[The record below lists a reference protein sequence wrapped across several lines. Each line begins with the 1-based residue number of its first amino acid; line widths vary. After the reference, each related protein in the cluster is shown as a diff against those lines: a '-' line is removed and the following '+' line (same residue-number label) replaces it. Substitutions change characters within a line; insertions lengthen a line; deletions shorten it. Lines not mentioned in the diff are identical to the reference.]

1 MKTLRLIFGL
11 PVLNFY
17 SMTPLTVATVAS
29 STYDSASAMTAVRD
43 QFPLLKTRAHGRP
56 LIYLDSAA
64 TTQKPAPV
72 IDAMA
77 DYYAS
82 RNANIHRGAYH
93 LSQSATGLYESA
105 RARVARFIGAAEPA
119 ECIFTRGTTES
130 INLVAAAWG
139 RANLRAGDEIILSE
153 LEHHSNIVP
162 WQLVAQA
169 TGALI
174 KVIPIEDN
182 GALRLDQYRALL
194 SSRTR
199 LVAVTAVSNAL
210 GTLNPVREMI
220 ADAHAAGALVLIDG
234 AQWVAHGRT
243 DVQALD
249 ADFYAF
255 SGHKLYGPTGIGV
268 LYGKR
273 LLLAAMPPYQ
283 GGGDMIEHVCFAKS
297 TYAEIPNRFEAG
309 TPHIAGAVGLAAA
322 IDWLSEVGLERV
334 AAHEHRLL
342 RQATDRL
349 SAIPG
354 LAIKGTAPSKTGVLS
369 WVVTDPPLATLDIG
383 TRLDLQGICIRT
395 GHHCC
400 QPLMERLGVAGTAR
414 ASFGV
419 YNTAQEV
426 DRLADALAEIVDQVR
441 QARPATAGPIAMT
454 GQDAKPAVASA
465 LTCMYPAATAASP
478 AAAAQDI
485 LDLFDDLPDWPMR
498 YQQIIDLGH
507 GLPPMPPALKTKEN
521 FVPGCQSL
529 VFLAPRIR
537 PGTTDIIE
545 FLADSD
551 AELVRGLIALLR
563 QLFSGQHAAAILAFD
578 TPAFIDRLGLAGH
591 LSLTRRNGLEAVIQ
605 RLRRVA
611 SVAAGPVIAQ
621 SAPQSA
627 HSRRSQHGR
636 RGPRLP
642 TTTGNQSERR

>member
-11 PVLNFY
+11 PVR
-17 SMTPLTVATVAS
+17 TVSFMKPATLSPAMA
-29 STYDSASAMTAVRD
+29 DPASALLAVRD
-43 QFPLLKTRAHGRP
+43 QFPLLKTLAHGQP
-56 LIYLDSAA
+56 LVYLDSAA
-64 TTQKPAPV
+64 STQKPARV
-72 IDAMA
+72 IDAIGEF
-77 DYYAS
+77 YTS

-162 WQLVAQA
+162 WQLVAQS

-210 GTLNPVREMI
+210 GTRNPVREMI

-273 LLLAAMPPYQ
+273 RLLAAMPPYQ
-283 GGGDMIEHVCFAKS
+283 GGGDMIERVRFENT
-297 TYAEIPNRFEAG
+297 TYADIPNRFEAG

-354 LAIKGTAPSKTGVLS
+354 LEIKGTAPSKTGVLS

>member
-1 MKTLRLIFGL
+1 MADLE
-11 PVLNFY
+11 
-17 SMTPLTVATVAS
+17 SELTAL
-29 STYDSASAMTAVRD
+29 RD
-43 QFPLLKTRAHGRP
+43 QFPLLKTLAHGHP
-56 LIYLDSAA
+56 LVYLDSAA
-64 TTQKPAPV
+64 STQKPAWV
-72 IDAMA
+72 IDAIA
-77 DYYAS
+77 GYYAS
-82 RNANIHRGAYH
+82 RNANINRGAYQ
-93 LSQSATGLYESA
+93 LSQSATDLYESA

-162 WQLVAQA
+162 WQLAAQS
-169 TGALI
+169 TGAVI
-174 KVIPIEDN
+174 KVIPIADN
-182 GALRLDQYRALL
+182 GELRLDQYRALL

-210 GTLNPVREMI
+210 GTRNPVREMI
-220 ADAHAAGALVLIDG
+220 VDAHAAGALVLIDG
-234 AQWVAHGRT
+234 AQWVAHGQT

-249 ADFYAF
+249 VDFYAF

-273 LLLAAMPPYQ
+273 RLLAAMPPYQ
-283 GGGDMIEHVCFAKS
+283 GGGDMIERVRFEKT
-297 TYAEIPNRFEAG
+297 TYADIPNRFEAG

-322 IDWLSEVGLERV
+322 IDWLSGVGLERV

-426 DRLADALAEIVDQVR
+426 DRLADALTQIVDQ
-441 QARPATAGPIAMT
+441 ARRSSTATRKPIAAIRH
-454 GQDAKPAVASA
+454 GAHPVEASA
-465 LTCMYPAATAASP
+465 LTCVYPAATAASP

-485 LDLFDDLPDWPMR
+485 LDLFDDLLDWPMR
-498 YQQIIDLGH
+498 YQQIIDQGR
-507 GLPPMPPALKTKEN
+507 GLPVMPQALKTPAN

-529 VFLAPRIR
+529 VFLSPRIK

-551 AELVRGLIALLR
+551 ADLVRGLIALLQ

-578 TPAFIDRLGLAGH
+578 TQAFIDRLGLAGH
-591 LSLTRRNGLEAVIQ
+591 LSLTRRNGLEALIQ
-605 RLRRVA
+605 RLRRIA
-611 SVAAGPVIAQ
+611 SVAAESVIEQ
-621 SAPQSA
+621 SAAQTTHA
-627 HSRRSQHGR
+627 RRPQHGR
-636 RGPRLP
+636 PGSRLP
-642 TTTGNQSERR
+642 TTMGNQSEIR

>member
-1 MKTLRLIFGL
+1 MIG
-11 PVLNFY
+11 
-17 SMTPLTVATVAS
+17 ATSS
-29 STYDSASAMTAVRD
+29 STISDPESELTALRD
-43 QFPLLKTRAHGRP
+43 QFPLLQTLAHGRP
-56 LIYLDSAA
+56 LVYLDSAA
-64 TTQKPAPV
+64 STQKPAQV
-72 IDAMA
+72 IDAISEF
-77 DYYAS
+77 YAS

-93 LSQSATGLYESA
+93 LSQSATGLYEAA

-182 GALRLDQYRALL
+182 GELRLDRYRALL

-210 GTLNPVREMI
+210 GTLNPVREII
-220 ADAHAAGALVLIDG
+220 AEAHAAGALVLVDG

-249 ADFYAF
+249 VDFYAF
-255 SGHKLYGPTGIGV
+255 SGHKIYGPTGIGV

-273 LLLAAMPPYQ
+273 RLLAAMPPYQ
-283 GGGDMIEHVCFAKS
+283 GGGDMIERVRFEQS
-297 TYAEIPNRFEAG
+297 TYADIPNRFEAG

-322 IDWLSEVGLERV
+322 LDWLSDVGLERV
-334 AAHEHRLL
+334 AAHEQRLL
-342 RQATDRL
+342 RQATERL

-354 LAIKGTAPSKTGVLS
+354 VEIKGTAPSKTGVLS

-426 DRLADALAEIVDQVR
+426 DRLADALGQIVDQAGR
-441 QARPATAGPIAMT
+441 SSAAARKPIAAI
-454 GQDAKPAVASA
+454 GHSAHPGDAAAA
-465 LTCMYPAATAASP
+465 NCLYPAATAASP

-507 GLPPMPPALKTKEN
+507 GLAPMPPTLKTKEN

-529 VFLAPRIR
+529 VFLASRIR
-537 PGTTDIIE
+537 PGTTDVIE

-551 AELVRGLIALLR
+551 ADLVRGLIALLQ
-563 QLFSGQHAAAILAFD
+563 QLFSGQDAAAILAFD

-591 LSLTRRNGLEAVIQ
+591 LSLTRRNGLEALVQ

-611 SVAAGPVIAQ
+611 SGAAKQVIEPSTPQTAQ
-621 SAPQSA
+621 
-627 HSRRSQHGR
+627 SRRSMHGR
-636 RGPRLP
+636 PGFRPP
-642 TTTGNQSERR
+642 TTIGNQSEIG

>member
-11 PVLNFY
+11 PVR
-17 SMTPLTVATVAS
+17 TVSFMKPATLSPAMA
-29 STYDSASAMTAVRD
+29 DPASALLAVRD
-43 QFPLLKTRAHGRP
+43 QFPLLKTLAHGQP
-56 LIYLDSAA
+56 LVYLDSAA
-64 TTQKPAPV
+64 STQKPARV
-72 IDAMA
+72 IDAIGEF
-77 DYYAS
+77 YTS

-162 WQLVAQA
+162 WQLVAQS

-210 GTLNPVREMI
+210 GTRNPVREMI

-255 SGHKLYGPTGIGV
+255 SGHKLYGQTGIGV

-273 LLLAAMPPYQ
+273 RLLAAMPPYQ
-283 GGGDMIEHVCFAKS
+283 GGGDMIERVRFENT
-297 TYAEIPNRFEAG
+297 TYADIPNRFEAG

-354 LAIKGTAPSKTGVLS
+354 LEIKGTAPSKTGVLS

-627 HSRRSQHGR
+627 HSRRPQHGR